1 MGCRTET
8 GPALPTLDF
17 HDQSGATAF
26 GSILSH
32 KPTKTSG
39 RMKMR
44 VGLAMLLAMA
54 AMPIVSMPTAS
65 AQDNAVYA
73 VSYIDVA
80 PSARG
85 TATTL
90 LQQFANGSRKDA
102 GNVRFD
108 ILQRMAPSNQF
119 AIVAVWKDQNA
130 YDAHLGAAHTKEFRE
145 KIKPLLISAIDDRVH
160 TGMEVAGT
168 PAAKNGRGAVVVV
181 THVDVPPPK
190 KDECIAALKT
200 LVADSRKEAGSVRFE
215 VFQQGNRPNHFSVVE
230 VWKDQRAYDAHI
242 TAAPTKKF
250 RDQLTPM
257 SGALYDERLYKA
269 I

>member
-1 MGCRTET
+1 
-8 GPALPTLDF
+8 
-17 HDQSGATAF
+17 
-26 GSILSH
+26 
-32 KPTKTSG
+32 
-39 RMKMR
+39 MR
-44 VGLAMLLAMA
+44 VGLAILLAMA
-54 AMPIVSMPTAS
+54 VMPIVSMQTAY
-65 AQDNAVYA
+65 AQDNAVYV

-80 PSARG
+80 PSARA

-90 LQQFANGSRKDA
+90 LQQLANATRKDE
-102 GNVRFD
+102 GNMRFD

-119 AIVAVWKDQNA
+119 AIVSVWKDQSA
-130 YDAHLGAAHTKEFRE
+130 YDAHLAAAHSKEFRE

-160 TGMEVAGT
+160 TGMEIAGS
-168 PAAKNGRGAVVVV
+168 PAGKNGRGGVVVV

-200 LVADSRKEAGSVRFE
+200 LVADSRKEGGSVRFE

-230 VWKDQRAYDAHI
+230 VWKDQSAYDAHI
-242 TAAPTKKF
+242 TAATTKKF